1 MRLLW
6 TPHSQVPAVPGW
18 CRDRL
23 MHTARCGAAQQGRA
37 GAPRERPSAA
47 ARDNP
52 LEVGEA
58 QGAQGVFPVRGGVLA
73 LERKPFTTSGGL

>member
-1 MRLLW
+1 MRPLW

-23 MHTARCGAAQQGRA
+23 MHTARCGVGQQGRA
-37 GAPRERPSAA
+37 GAPLERPSAA

-52 LEVGEA
+52 SEAGEA
-58 QGAQGVFPVRGGVLA
+58 QGVSPVRGGVLA